1 MDSHGGPGGDQVR
14 TQIHEHLKTLFNIED
29 SSGIELF
36 VMLQRA
42 AHLSTLLDTQLGDDR
57 ELSAPRWRLLLRL
70 LIEEELG
77 NRAGISPTVL
87 SQSQR
92 VSKNTISALLRGL
105 EAQGL
110 IQRTLD
116 ATDLRAFRIQLTQAG
131 RDYLHGTAPR
141 RIEGHNRLL
150 SGLDPQEREQLAVL
164 LEKLLR
170 SLIKQCHH
178 PQEDPETA
186 LTRPGSWNQE

>member
-1 MDSHGGPGGDQVR
+1 MHLHAGPSQDQVR
-14 TQIHEHLKTLFNIED
+14 IHIHDHLKTLFNIED

-42 AHLSTLLDTQLGDDR
+42 AHLSMLLDTQLGDDR

-77 NRAGISPTVL
+77 NSTGISPTVISR
-87 SQSQR
+87 SQH

-116 ATDLRAFRIQLTQAG
+116 AADLRAFRIQLTQAG
-131 RDYLHGTAPR
+131 RDYLHSTAPR
-141 RIEGHNRLL
+141 RIEGLNRLL
-150 SGLDPQEREQLAVL
+150 SALTPQEREELTVL
-164 LEKLLR
+164 LEKLQR
-170 SLIKQCHH
+170 SLTEQCH
-178 PQEDPETA
+178 PQEDPDTA
-186 LTRPGSWNQE
+186 ITQPGSLNQE